1 MIYTQDCLTGLSQ
14 LDSCSVDTIIT
25 SPPYNK
31 KGLLGKKGTGN
42 QIWKKHEIDYDTY
55 GDDMSEDDYQQW
67 MINVLNECYRVL
79 KDDGSMFF
87 NHKPRRHNNR
97 AYLPSEFI
105 IHSDFT
111 IYQLIIWDRRSS
123 PNIRNDVLVPCTEHI
138 YWLSKKKPRVYR
150 DQVDIKYRSE
160 VWVISADKQGQ
171 HPAPFPPQLVENC
184 VLLTTQSGDLVVDP
198 FLGSGTTAVVS
209 QSLNRQWIGYEIDPH
224 YVSITQDRLSVGVLP
239 V

>member
-1 MIYTQDCLTGLSQ
+1 MIHTQDCLTGLSE
-14 LDSCSVDTIIT
+14 LASCSVDCIVT

-31 KGLLGKKGTGN
+31 KGLLGKKGKGN

-67 MINVLNECYRVL
+67 MIDVLNQCHRVL

-105 IHSDFT
+105 TQSLFT

-123 PNIRNDVLVPCTEHI
+123 PNIRNDVLVPCTEHV

-150 DQVDIKYRSE
+150 DQIDSQYKTE
-160 VWVISADKQGQ
+160 VWVIGADKQKE

-184 VLLTTQSGDLVVDP
+184 VLLTTQPDDLVVDP
-198 FLGSGTTAVVS
+198 FFGSGTTGVVCKN
-209 QSLNRQWIGYEIDPH
+209 LNRRWIGYEIDPH
-224 YVSITQDRLSVGVLP
+224 YVTIAKDRLSAGVLQF
-239 V
+239 

>member
-1 MIYTQDCLTGLSQ
+1 MIYTQDCLSGLSQ
-14 LDSCSVDTIIT
+14 LPPCSVDTIIT

-42 QIWKKHEIDYDTY
+42 QIWKKHEIDYDSY

-105 IHSDFT
+105 INSDFT

-150 DQVDIKYRSE
+150 DQVDTKYRSE

-184 VLLTTQSGDLVVDP
+184 VLLTTQENDLIVDP
-198 FLGSGTTAVVS
+198 FLGSGTTGVVC
-209 QSLNRQWIGYEIDPH
+209 QSHNRQWIGYEIDPH
-224 YVSITQDRLSVGVLP
+224 YVSICEDRLNTGVLP